1 MTRTKKILIGL
12 AAFTLLS
19 TVALTIT
26 VIQLQKMIDQR
37 LEKGW
42 VLPPLELYSQGFPL
56 AAGRKMPLGALKE
69 EFARRDLQNGRD
81 YEITDAESCVR
92 QSGIAFRD
100 TSTQCLYLKREKLI
114 VGWDE
119 NGWIQEVWRGDPEP
133 WVEVPYQ
140 SLYPRLITQFYDG
153 NPILQFNTQLS
164 EIPLYCLQAVTAI
177 EDRDFL
183 EHRGVSATGTMRAV
197 VRNLRAGRF
206 AEGGS
211 TITQQLVKNFFLNSK
226 KTIKRK
232 VAEQIL
238 AVMLESQIGKDQILE
253 MYLNVIYMGQN
264 GPYQVRGFGS
274 AADYYFDKPVSKLS
288 LPECAM
294 IAAIINNPGRY
305 SPFNKDSSAAKERRN
320 LVLSRMQ
327 TENMI
332 SESEAKAAMNS
343 TLPKTAQAGRKA
355 NAPYFVFSALRE
367 FQSWELDVPEGARIY
382 TTLDS
387 EVQTHM
393 VSAVNKVIEIV
404 EKRVKKPSK
413 QPLQVAALTVDLP
426 TAQVIALIGGRDF
439 RTTQYNR
446 AFASKRQVGSI
457 VKPFVY
463 WPALQERDPLTAI
476 IDEPFE
482 WKSQK
487 QVWKPKNYDG
497 KNHGPVPLFYAL
509 AQSMNIPAAKVGQ
522 EIGLSVIA
530 DTIKSAGLNTEV
542 PQLPSVT
549 LGAFELS
556 LWEVAQAYSTLGRM
570 GAGDFIHTVT
580 RVEDHKGGVLFDR
593 RPSEQV
599 ELPQVPTAVLVGIM
613 RQAFE
618 SGTARAARA
627 AGLQGDY
634 AGKTG
639 TTNDTKDA
647 WMAGFSSRLLT
658 VVWVGYD
665 DNTPMGLTGASAALP
680 IWTEI
685 TKRSSKTSKPYPSL
699 AQGSFHAHFHPRR
712 VGHQVSKPERSTA
725 RPSGVGF
732 CRLRLLTRSTSL
744 KYILLLI
751 RCIRSC
757 RCPES
762 LSRLSLYIFRKVLT
776 PWIIQRI

>member
-1 MTRTKKILIGL
+1 MSRTRKIIIALSAL
-12 AAFTLLS
+12 VVVSVATLAFTLVS
-19 TVALTIT
+19 
-26 VIQLQKMIDQR
+26 LQNLIDQR

-56 AAGRKMPLGALKE
+56 AAGRKMPTAALEE
-69 EFARRDLQNGRD
+69 EFQRRGLQSGRD
-81 YEITDAESCVR
+81 YEFSDAESCVR
-92 QSGIAFRD
+92 QTGVAFRD
-100 TSTQCLYLKREKLI
+100 TTTNCLYLKKDQLL
-114 VGWDE
+114 VGWGE
-119 NGWIQEVWRGDPEP
+119 GGWIQEVWRGQP
-133 WVEVPYQ
+133 WVEVPFQ

-153 NPILQFNTQLS
+153 NPILQFNTGLS
-164 EIPLYCLQAVTAI
+164 DVPLYCLQAVTAI

-183 EHRGVSATGTMRAV
+183 EHRGVSATGTLRAV
-197 VRNLRAGRF
+197 LRNLRAGRF

-211 TITQQLVKNFFLNSK
+211 TITQQLVKNFFLNAK

-232 VAEQIL
+232 LQEQIL
-238 AVMLESQIGKDQILE
+238 AVMLESQIGKDQIFE

-264 GPYQVRGFGS
+264 GPYQVRGFAS
-274 AADYYFDKPVSKLS
+274 AADYYFDKPVAQLN

-294 IAAIINNPGRY
+294 VAAIINNPGRY
-305 SPFNKDSSAAKERRN
+305 SPFAKDGSAARERRA
-320 LVLSRMQ
+320 LVLSRMVA
-327 TENMI
+327 ENMI
-332 SESEAKAAMNS
+332 SEEEARTASAAP
-343 TLPKTAQAGRKA
+343 LPKPPQAERKA
-355 NAPYFVFSALRE
+355 NAPYFVFSALKE
-367 FQSWELDVPEGARIY
+367 FQSWDFEVPEGARIF
-382 TTLDS
+382 TTLDT

-393 VSAVNKVIEIV
+393 VNAINKVITAV
-404 EKRVKKPSK
+404 EKKVKKPSK
-413 QPLQVAALTVDLP
+413 QPLQVAAMTVDLA
-426 TAQVIALIGGRDF
+426 TDQVLAMTGGRDF

-463 WPALQERDPLTAI
+463 WPALQDKDKDPLTAV

-482 WKSQK
+482 WKMQK

-497 KNHGPVPLFYAL
+497 KNHGPVPYFYAL
-509 AQSMNIPAAKVGQ
+509 AQSMNVPAAKVGQ
-522 EIGLSVIA
+522 EIGLAAVA
-530 DTIKSAGLNTEV
+530 EAIKAAGLTAPV
-542 PQLPSVT
+542 PQLPSLT

-570 GAGDFIHTVT
+570 GVGDLIHTVT
-580 RVEDHKGGVLFDR
+580 RVEDHKGGVLFER
-593 RPSEQV
+593 RPAEQI

-627 AGLQGDY
+627 WGLGGDY

-647 WMAGFSSRLLT
+647 WMAGFSPRLLT

-685 TKRSSKTSKPYPSL
+685 AKAEQADFQNLPFSWPKGASPRTFTRDELTLKFPSL
-699 AQGSFHAHFHPRR
+699 
-712 VGHQVSKPERSTA
+712 KDLLPEK
-725 RPSGVGF
+725 VE
-732 CRLRLLTRSTSL
+732 
-744 KYILLLI
+744 LI
-751 RCIRSC
+751 FA
-757 RCPES
+757 E
-762 LSRLSLYIFRKVLT
+762 
-776 PWIIQRI
+776 